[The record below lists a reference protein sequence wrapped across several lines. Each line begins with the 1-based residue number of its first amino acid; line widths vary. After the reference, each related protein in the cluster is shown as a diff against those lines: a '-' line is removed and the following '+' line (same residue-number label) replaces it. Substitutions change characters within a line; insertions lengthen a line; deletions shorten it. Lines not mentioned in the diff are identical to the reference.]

1 MKIILI
7 GSQGRMGKEMQVF
20 LSQNGVQYC
29 PVDKDNVNDL
39 GNMTGDVVLDFSSAS
54 ALEQNLTFAKKR
66 NLPIVIATTNH
77 TKENIDTIK
86 NQSKYLPIFMSS
98 NFSIMFNLL
107 NRMIGNIKKQTNQ
120 EVVLEEIHHKTK
132 KDIPSGSAKML
143 IATLKRNNVV
153 PKVVALRVGKVI
165 GTHKVKI
172 YGDFE
177 TLTLTHNVE
186 NRQVF
191 CLGAYKAC
199 KFILS
204 KKCGLYNMEN
214 LIDCM

>member
-1 MKIILI
+1 MKGKNKLRILEILCIISILI
-7 GSQGRMGKEMQVF
+7 TV
-20 LSQNGVQYC
+20 
-29 PVDKDNVNDL
+29 
-39 GNMTGDVVLDFSSAS
+39 
-54 ALEQNLTFAKKR
+54 
-66 NLPIVIATTNH
+66 
-77 TKENIDTIK
+77 
-86 NQSKYLPIFMSS
+86 
-98 NFSIMFNLL
+98 FSIQRTYAKYFEMV
-107 NRMIGNIKKQTNQ
+107 GTTYQTNIKKQTNQ